1 MSMKWLLLLVP
12 LAVTYYTY
20 TYGRWALKNGYRRG
34 GIGVFIL
41 AAFVLALS
49 VFALFFKTEF

>member
-1 MSMKWLLLLVP
+1 MTKLVYLLIP

-20 TYGRWALKNGYRRG
+20 TYGRWAMQKGYRRG

-41 AAFVLALS
+41 AALVIALAIY
-49 VFALFFKTEF
+49 ALYIRPGY

>member
-1 MSMKWLLLLVP
+1 MKWLLLLAP

-34 GIGVFIL
+34 GIGVFFL
-41 AAFVLALS
+41 AALGLAMA
-49 VFALFFKTEF
+49 VYALFFWPYY